1 MGNMSTMYLR
11 NHSKKETKEWRV
23 KVEPVINVTR
33 LSFYVILSNICECG
47 VAGGA
52 GGRVSGP
59 VTSAAPLRLWSHVAG
74 RMLPSRSY
82 QPSSHSPQH
91 STSRCKPNLS
101 QYTNNI
107 ADNGSGNGGVCSQ
120 LCNIGVFWWLSENF
134 ETIDYQFW
142 TPLEAFFLS
151 TLNWTGLKVNNFVL

>member
-1 MGNMSTMYLR
+1 MSTKCMYLR
-11 NHSKKETKEWRV
+11 NHSKKETKESRV

>member
-1 MGNMSTMYLR
+1 MYLR
-11 NHSKKETKEWRV
+11 NHSKKETKESRV